1 MEFKLESFHRNVS
14 KDDLIEDLRK
24 VHASLQSAGKK
35 LTYRS
40 YGEHGR
46 YSASTIAERFGDW
59 NSALEAAQIGRTQEK
74 NISLDDLF
82 DNLRLVWIAKGSQ
95 PVFRDMSREPSR
107 YGSSPYV
114 ERFGGWRNA
123 LAEFIKSVASEQS
136 SADNAGS
143 AMVISRGIQAKQ
155 TPRQPNLRMKFR
167 VMRRDRFMCVKCG
180 RAPATQPGLVL
191 EIDHVL
197 AWSKGGETCEDNL
210 QTLCFDC
217 NRGKTDLED
226 QLRP

>member
-1 MEFKLESFHRNVS
+1 MEFKLEAFHRNVS

-24 VHASLQSAGKK
+24 VHALLQSAGKK

-40 YGEHGR
+40 YGERGR

-82 DNLRLVWIAKGSQ
+82 DNLRLVWIAKGRQ
-95 PVFRDMSREPSR
+95 PVFRDMAREPSR

-123 LAEFIKSVASEQS
+123 LAEFIKSVSSEPPDSASS
-136 SADNAGS
+136 GS
-143 AMVISRGIQAKQ
+143 TMVIERGTQSKQ

-180 RAPATQPGLVL
+180 RAPAAYPGLTL

-197 AWSKGGETCEDNL
+197 AWSKGGETRDENL

-217 NRGKTDLED
+217 NRGKTDLVD
-226 QLRP
+226 QL